1 MNNSEIIFRILAAI
15 ICGGLIGYEREF
27 KDKPAGF
34 ITHILVCVG
43 AGVIAIVQT
52 QIVADTIRMVS
63 ENPNLLGIV
72 STDSGRL
79 IAQIVSGIGFL
90 GAGTIIH
97 FQGTVRG
104 LTTAATLWVV
114 AAIGIATG
122 LGYYKI
128 AFLSTLFVFIVL
140 VVFKN
145 VENRLQEK
153 RNLLRIEIQFDCEYS
168 SISNPIIQ
176 YFRENKIRIREISFV
191 IEEVKEYKIAN
202 YIVVLPHSLKRGEV
216 VEKLSTIVG
225 IHKVSCHADL

>member
-52 QIVADTIRMVS
+52 QIVSDTIRMVS

-153 RNLLRIEIQFDCEYS
+153 RNLLRIEIHFACEYS
-168 SISNPIIQ
+168 SISNSIIQ

-216 VEKLSTIVG
+216 VEKLSNIVG